1 MVNESSEI
9 WVEVSEYVF
18 LETVIRKEEVV
29 ACQSVLV
36 LEAVG
41 GLILLLFLF
50 DFFAGTNDIEIS
62 LLGFLVDLVFTNLE
76 EFRAEGLQETI
87 FKVLFNLRVLGILL
101 VLCLKLSELRKVS
114 RLDNRQNFVTMS
126 LQILRTNR
134 LHHS

>member
-126 LQILRTNR
+126 LQILRTDC

>member
-126 LQILRTNR
+126 LQILRTDR

>member
-62 LLGFLVDLVFTNLE
+62 LLGFLVNLVFTNLE

-126 LQILRTNR
+126 LQILRTDR

>member
-62 LLGFLVDLVFTNLE
+62 LLGFLVNLVFTNLE

-126 LQILRTNR
+126 LQILRTDC

>member
-62 LLGFLVDLVFTNLE
+62 LLGFLVDLVLTNLE

-126 LQILRTNR
+126 LQILRTDC